1 MSKFITAVALLV
13 LAGSLAVVGQIA
25 NMPGAVPPVIT
36 KVVISARQ
44 IDYQRAEES
53 AGRVLVANGC
63 SAAYAAQAGR
73 AAVDNGMSPQI
84 VAAVVFVE
92 SSCNPDA
99 VSPRGAIG
107 LMGINRHVWRHPAR
121 ELRDPE
127 ANTQIGTTILAGY
140 VRAHGLREGLH
151 RYNGLGDETST
162 YSARVL
168 QVAYRR

>member
-1 MSKFITAVALLV
+1 MSKHLLAVAALALV
-13 LAGSLAVVGQIA
+13 ASLAIVGQVA
-25 NMPGAVPPVIT
+25 NMPGPQPSIIT
-36 KVVISARQ
+36 PAVISARQ

-53 AGRVLVANGC
+53 AARVLVANGC
-63 SAAYAAQAGR
+63 SATYASQAGR
-73 AAVDNGMSPQI
+73 AAVDKGMSPQI
-84 VAAVVFVE
+84 VAAVIFVE
-92 SSCNPDA
+92 SSCNADA

-107 LMGINRHVWRHPAR
+107 LMGINRHIWRHPAR

-151 RYNGLGDETST
+151 RFNGLGDPSST